1 MASTTCWGMSRPGIS
16 LGCHG
21 KTWARCWVDEFLGT
35 QWHINYGIH
44 WASSALGE
52 LWNAAVYLHDYAL
65 KSWGNIF
72 GFIWWPNEMR
82 HHDTWYNPA
91 WGAWES
97 NAMKWDVHMRILM
110 GYDISSWQASA
121 HGMRTNAYG
130 FCSSH
135 QLSAI
140 KHENIAWEHC
150 MRTNGSNYGSA
161 NQVLS
166 MFILAVVM
174 GTMSFMGAATWQN
187 PWFSNGPMRVCIG
200 TLTK

>member
-21 KTWARCWVDEFLGT
+21 KTWARCWVDEILGT
-35 QWHINYGIH
+35 QWTYYSIH

-52 LWNAAVYLHDYAL
+52 LWNAAVYLHNYAL

-82 HHDTWYNPA
+82 HHDNYMIQSSLGSMGKQCHEVRCAHENPHGVWHIQLASISTWHENQCI
-91 WGAWES
+91 W
-97 NAMKWDVHMRILM
+97 ILLK
-110 GYDISSWQASA
+110 Q
-121 HGMRTNAYG
+121 
-130 FCSSH
+130 
-135 QLSAI
+135 SAI
-140 KHENIAWEHC
+140 SYQAWEHC

-200 TLTK
+200 TLAK